1 MQKWKNK
8 TKLRKNQRNVQS
20 PVAPVHRSVSQNRK
34 KQSSNAVVEAIVKMI
49 ISILGTGCPK
59 CKELE
64 ANARKAVEELKI
76 KAEIEKVT
84 DVGEIVDYGVM
95 STPAIVI
102 DGEVKASGRI
112 PTVEEIKEW
121 LK

>member
-1 MQKWKNK
+1 MKI
-8 TKLRKNQRNVQS
+8 R
-20 PVAPVHRSVSQNRK
+20 
-34 KQSSNAVVEAIVKMI
+34 
-49 ISILGTGCPK
+49 ILGTGCPK
-59 CKELE
+59 CKQLE

-95 STPAIVI
+95 STPALVI

-112 PTVEEIKEW
+112 PTVEEIKKW

>member
-1 MQKWKNK
+1 
-8 TKLRKNQRNVQS
+8 
-20 PVAPVHRSVSQNRK
+20 
-34 KQSSNAVVEAIVKMI
+34 MI
-49 ISILGTGCPK
+49 ISILGSGCPK
-59 CKELE
+59 CKQLE
-64 ANARKAVEELKI
+64 ENARKAVEELKI

-112 PTVEEIKEW
+112 PTVEEIKGW